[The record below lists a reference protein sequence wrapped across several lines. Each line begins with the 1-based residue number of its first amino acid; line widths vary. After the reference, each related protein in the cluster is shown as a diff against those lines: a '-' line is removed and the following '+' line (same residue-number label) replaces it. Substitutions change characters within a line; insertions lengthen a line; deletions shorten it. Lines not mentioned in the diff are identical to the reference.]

1 MHITNNCKKRI
12 NNTKLSYP
20 IVFLVN
26 GKACFLFF
34 PVALHYIGCKNMLKV
49 NLNLKK
55 FSDRSENGAK
65 GTVPF
70 VPFLLF
76 GLWYKYQSG
85 TFYVCYDIVVT
96 VMRNSETVVGAGQV
110 EQELSVSIGF
120 SF

>member
-1 MHITNNCKKRI
+1 
-12 NNTKLSYP
+12 
-20 IVFLVN
+20 
-26 GKACFLFF
+26 
-34 PVALHYIGCKNMLKV
+34 MLKV

-55 FSDRSENGAK
+55 NDPK

-70 VPFLLF
+70 VPLLLF

-85 TFYVCYDIVVT
+85 AFYVCYDIFVT
-96 VMRNSETVVGAGQV
+96 VMRNSETVVGVGQI